1 MQLLSLVFTMF
12 RGENECNF
20 YLLYLQCSVEKMNAT
35 LISCLYNFCEKMKA
49 TFIFRINTVHEK

>member
-20 YLLYLQCSVEKMNAT
+20 YLLYLQCSGEKMNAAF
-35 LISCLYNFCEKMKA
+35 ISCIYNVQGRK
-49 TFIFRINTVHEK
+49 

>member
-20 YLLYLQCSVEKMNAT
+20 YLLYLHHSGEKMNAT
-35 LISCLYNFCEKMKA
+35 
-49 TFIFRINTVHEK
+49 FIACI